1 MRFPTTIW
9 LYTTVFAIKFTLFTW
24 SMSQDL
30 SFLWWKN
37 NMIHCWLRRS
47 FNLSNCQDIPSI
59 YWYMYWFFS
68 LNLQIHYLMYTVLYA
83 WLFFLLNSQLHVD
96 SIFHLSWLFQVRR
109 LGWVWADTPLDRWA
123 RTCPRS
129 TLSWW
134 PRTTCS
140 RKPWLQTKGQ
150 SHTPCYSI
158 WGSFISVNMLTMK

>member
-9 LYTTVFAIKFTLFTW
+9 LYTTMFAIKFTLFTW

-83 WLFFLLNSQLHVD
+83 WLFFFIEL
-96 SIFHLSWLFQVRR
+96 
-109 LGWVWADTPLDRWA
+109 T
-123 RTCPRS
+123 
-129 TLSWW
+129 
-134 PRTTCS
+134 TTCRQYFSPELTFSGEETRVSVSGHTS
-140 RKPWLQTKGQ
+140 RQVSTDMSQEYAELMAQDNVFQETLAPDE
-150 SHTPCYSI
+150 
-158 WGSFISVNMLTMK
+158 GSVTYTLL